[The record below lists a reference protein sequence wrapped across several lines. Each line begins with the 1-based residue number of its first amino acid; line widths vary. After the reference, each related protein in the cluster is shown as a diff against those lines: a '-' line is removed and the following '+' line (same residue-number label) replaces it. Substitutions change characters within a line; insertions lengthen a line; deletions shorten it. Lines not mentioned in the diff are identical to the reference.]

1 MISSVFKVISKN
13 SDGFEDIDQF
23 WNATEKLTFPLESR
37 LKASLFAAKTV
48 TPVKQTPTKADSD
61 VEFNYDTSSTISGKF
76 WSSRTLLYRQVTLLS
91 LLDDEE
97 DDDEEEES
105 ESEDDKDDHNDE
117 PSLAEISTKSGKGTK
132 RDSSFCLFCL
142 GLKLLTSLHRSIGP
156 IFRHQERSQ
165 FNSKL
170 SVFTT

>member
-1 MISSVFKVISKN
+1 MNVISSVFKVISKN

-76 WSSRTLLYRQVTLLS
+76 RLSRTLLYRQVTLLS
-91 LLDDEE
+91 LC
-97 DDDEEEES
+97 
-105 ESEDDKDDHNDE
+105 
-117 PSLAEISTKSGKGTK
+117 
-132 RDSSFCLFCL
+132 R
-142 GLKLLTSLHRSIGP
+142 R
-156 IFRHQERSQ
+156 
-165 FNSKL
+165 
-170 SVFTT
+170 